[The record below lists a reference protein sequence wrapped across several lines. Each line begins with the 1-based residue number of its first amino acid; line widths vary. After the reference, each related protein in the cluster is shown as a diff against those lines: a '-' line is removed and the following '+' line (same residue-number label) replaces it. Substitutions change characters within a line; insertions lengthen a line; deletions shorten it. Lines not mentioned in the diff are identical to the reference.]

1 MKRFLGFAAALFMVT
16 ACAETTFDENSSLP
30 SNGEAKYITV
40 AFDNDD
46 TRIQL
51 NGECK
56 TVWTKDDA
64 VSVFYHSDKNTKWV
78 YEGETGA
85 RSGRLTAP
93 ESADN
98 IWGEDEENTSFDDV
112 VVVYPYDYY
121 HSIDEEGLV
130 VTAKLPATQDYLA
143 NSYGVGANLMVAAS
157 ETSNFTLRNACGW
170 LKLQLTGNGE
180 VVKEVIFRGNSNEQ
194 VAGTVYV
201 TAADASLELAAE
213 DDSYADVQHTVTLKC
228 GEEGVVLSEEAT
240 AFYITLPPQTF
251 EDGFTV
257 DVVCDDNSRMVKSS
271 NRALTIERNHIQ
283 PMATLDYAAEPFY
296 ITSESII
303 NASYKGHS
311 GTIGYGILEVVEGQA
326 IEAVADVEW
335 ITVTV
340 EESEE
345 GDVTVNY
352 LVAPAADTEPRT
364 GVITLSYGEYSDSVT
379 VEQAAGVHA
388 FNLFVNSTNEYNY
401 EMHEVTFGY
410 ELSLPVEGQDV
421 EVTLSEEVDWITE
434 LTNNYDGAVS
444 VSGNISFIIPE
455 HIERGDRSVTMTISY
470 GETSYDVLITQIDN
484 FPDDVVMDLI
494 DVSAS
499 VVNTGTAK
507 SPKYDWTFTLIEQD
521 ALLGNPT
528 SKIVIATKD
537 KNLGF
542 LVDDTYVAYK
552 KNVGIR
558 AGNITDGSGS
568 IYRYNVS
575 GAASAIADAD
585 RSFTIEVD
593 EENETAKISG
603 VFVSQ
608 QYNAEAGKYT
618 DVRVVFS
625 WDGPVR
631 GFRYGDLSA
640 EVTEWKSMGI
650 SWSQNY
656 GEGAWAP
663 NHTQNVIMGTAADG
677 TNVKFTLYSYP
688 RVDTTYTIIAGT
700 YPVEKFEPRSSS
712 SNNCDAGDSYINNY
726 KLVSGSIIVEDLEDG
741 QQKLTYDVVDELGIN
756 SKGVYIGTLENLRK
770 PTTEEEGTEGD
781 ENVEE

>member
-51 NGECK
+51 NDECK

-64 VSVFYHSDKNTKWV
+64 VSVFYHSVSNTKWI

-85 RSGRLTAP
+85 RSGRLAAV
-93 ESADN
+93 ESGDI
-98 IWGEDEENTSFDDV
+98 IWGEDEENASFDDV

-130 VTAKLPATQDYLA
+130 VTAKLPSTQDYLA

-170 LKLQLTGNGE
+170 LKLNLTGNGE

-251 EDGFTV
+251 EGGFTV
-257 DVVCDDNSRMVKSS
+257 DVVCDDNLRMVKSS
-271 NRALTIERNHIQ
+271 DRALTIERNHIQ

-335 ITVTV
+335 ISVTV

-345 GDVTVNY
+345 GAVTVNY
-352 LVAPAADTEPRT
+352 LVAPAAHTEPRT

-379 VEQAAGVHA
+379 VEQEAGKHV
-388 FNLFVNSTNEYNY
+388 FNLFANSTSEYNY

-455 HIERGDRSVTMTISY
+455 HTERGDRSVTMTISY
-470 GETSYDVLITQIDN
+470 GEISYDVLITQIDN
-484 FPDDVVMDLI
+484 FPDDVVMDIVEVQAKMSNKGKDWTLSFVENDPVLGPATTEI
-494 DVSAS
+494 VFGLKTANVQYVPNGTYGPYSTRKGGIREGVMTDF
-499 VVNTGTAK
+499 NTG
-507 SPKYDWTFTLIEQD
+507 
-521 ALLGNPT
+521 NM
-528 SKIVIATKD
+528 
-537 KNLGF
+537 
-542 LVDDTYVAYK
+542 
-552 KNVGIR
+552 
-558 AGNITDGSGS
+558 SGS
-568 IYRYNVS
+568 IYRRNV
-575 GAASAIADAD
+575 AMSAYAITDAD
-585 RSFTIEVD
+585 REITIEIND
-593 EENETAKISG
+593 AKQTAKITG
-603 VFVSQ
+603 HFVAA
-608 QYNAEAGKYT
+608 QYNSENDKWNA
-618 DVRVVFS
+618 VRVMIN
-625 WDGPVR
+625 WNGPVD
-631 GFRYGDLSA
+631 GFMYEDPEK
-640 EVTEWKSMGI
+640 EVTEWESFQLV
-650 SWSQNY
+650 WSSTQN
-656 GEGAWAP
+656 AWAP
-663 NHTQNVIMGTAADG
+663 EHTCNTVEAVAKNGTTVRLDLYSYPAGDKYALPAGTYTVGNIIQDGHPAKNYVDTGNGVVASRVNDYALVSGTVVVTGEPGSEQTFTYNFVDING
-677 TNVKFTLYSYP
+677 TNVKG
-688 RVDTTYTIIAGT
+688 TYTGT
-700 YPVEKFEPRSSS
+700 
-712 SNNCDAGDSYINNY
+712 I
-726 KLVSGSIIVEDLEDG
+726 L
-741 QQKLTYDVVDELGIN
+741 
-756 SKGVYIGTLENLRK
+756 SK
-770 PTTEEEGTEGD
+770 
-781 ENVEE
+781 